1 MKNLDITSF
10 ENALNSLNSILIR
23 YEKDNHDID
32 IRDAVIQRFEYT
44 YSLALK
50 MLNRFLNMQAPQ
62 ALPDMTFNE
71 IIRNANKLDLLK
83 SNLEKW
89 TEFRQKRNS
98 TSYTYDEK
106 VEIEVMA
113 IIPEFK
119 TEAEFLLEQLNFP
132 HLQYFTQHAKFH
144 IFKPL

>member
-32 IRDAVIQRFEYT
+32 IRDAVIQRFKYT

-71 IIRNANKLDLLK
+71 IIRNANKLGLLK

-98 TSYTYDEK
+98 TSHTYDEK
-106 VEIEVMA
+106 VAIEVMA

-119 TEAEFLLEQLNFP
+119 TEAEFLLEQLKKN
-132 HLQYFTQHAKFH
+132 
-144 IFKPL
+144 I

>member
-10 ENALNSLNSILIR
+10 ENVLSSLNSILIR

-71 IIRNANKLDLLK
+71 IIRNANKLGLLK

-98 TSYTYDEK
+98 TLPY
-106 VEIEVMA
+106 EVDVIDLNNITDKFKQH
-113 IIPEFK
+113 IIND
-119 TEAEFLLEQLNFP
+119 LVD
-132 HLQYFTQHAKFH
+132 
-144 IFKPL
+144 I

>member
-10 ENALNSLNSILIR
+10 ENVLSSLNSILIR

-71 IIRNANKLDLLK
+71 IIIFHKIPITHFCGSLK
-83 SNLEKW
+83 
-89 TEFRQKRNS
+89 EF
-98 TSYTYDEK
+98 
-106 VEIEVMA
+106 
-113 IIPEFK
+113 F
-119 TEAEFLLEQLNFP
+119 
-132 HLQYFTQHAKFH
+132 
-144 IFKPL
+144 